1 MVATDSNISKLLMM
15 CPPSPEYYLSCGS
28 ATCTFCQHTAWE
40 CGGVLLIYWP
50 CITSTV
56 ICHMKLLYLSFA
68 INMLCIIVMVS
79 LLCVAWYIKH
89 ASSFTMRLFCVAWHR
104 VSSMIKT
111 ASSIYFVNTA
121 IISTGICCLHQ
132 LLSVIG
138 KSKKWNCNCLAI
150 RLYSVKLMELSGK
163 NCLLLTEQS

>member
-68 INMLCIIVMVS
+68 INMLCIIVMLSSVYYV
-79 LLCVAWYIKH
+79 LLG
-89 ASSFTMRLFCVAWHR
+89 T
-104 VSSMIKT
+104 
-111 ASSIYFVNTA
+111 
-121 IISTGICCLHQ
+121 
-132 LLSVIG
+132 
-138 KSKKWNCNCLAI
+138 
-150 RLYSVKLMELSGK
+150 
-163 NCLLLTEQS
+163 